1 MPAAKRAKEL
11 LDKQELDEVRDV
23 SAGAATFY
31 VFVSLIPIY
40 FMWLL
45 QADVVLQFP

>member
-40 FMWLL
+40 F
-45 QADVVLQFP
+45 